1 MIDCCNK
8 PVQKAIKDAKLTVA
22 NIIKVMEVS
31 GNSRIPPVLQ
41 LVKTVI
47 GLELNR
53 TINTDEVVA
62 IGAAILGSILSSEVK
77 DILLL
82 EVMSLSL
89 GVETMGSVVN
99 VIIPRN
105 TTIPTNKIE
114 IYFTAI
120 DGQTTV
126 EIQVLREELKMVSD
140 NKSLGTFH
148 LDGIPATP
156 RIVP

>member
-1 MIDCCNK
+1 M
-8 PVQKAIKDAKLTVA
+8 
-22 NIIKVMEVS
+22 KVG

-53 TINTDEVVA
+53 TINPDEVVA

-105 TTIPTNKIE
+105 TTIPTNKTE

-126 EIQVLREELKMVSD
+126 EIQVLREELQMVSD